1 MVKNYFTVAWRN
13 LTANKAYSALNIL
26 GLSIGMAVALL
37 IGLWVSW
44 QFSYDRFLPDYR
56 QTYQVRFRSHDNG
69 VINTQE
75 WTCLPLAEVMKR
87 DVPEIKHVAQTN
99 VVGEHGIVVGDKKF
113 YLSGLMATGDFLKVF
128 PYPLLEGNAEQA
140 LKDPYSILLTE
151 STARALFGK
160 EEPLN
165 KTIRID
171 NNHDLRVTGVLKDV
185 PANSTLQFTWVVPFD
200 YFIAANDWVKG
211 CRTDWGMNSFETYV
225 RLREDV
231 SYSQAEPKMRG
242 LLMKYAARI
251 YTAGKVEVFMQP
263 MKDWHLYSNFKNGVA
278 AGGFIDYVKM
288 FSLIGILVLVIAC
301 INFMNLSTARSSK
314 RAREVG
320 IRKAIGSLR
329 RDLILQFLMESF
341 VVTFAAFGLSL
352 LLVQLVL
359 PAFDAFTKTTVTIPY
374 DSWIFWAIML
384 AFVLLTGLL
393 AGSRPAFYLSSF
405 KPVKVLKGTLQV
417 GRSASLPRKILVV
430 LQFTSSIA
438 LIISTIIIYEQLD
451 YARRRPTGF
460 DTDRLMMTD
469 NTADLGN
476 NYVALKQ
483 DMLQSGVVSMVTKSS
498 GPATDLSSHVHVD
511 EWQGKL
517 PGEIIGGMATVAVS
531 DTDYFR
537 TVGMHILKGK
547 NFDGYLGSDTLGVI
561 LNEAAVKRLRFK
573 EPLDQTITWGIG
585 KQQVIGVVKDALMDN
600 PYAQAEPTFF
610 VYIPGW
616 SNSIMYRIAP
626 GVNTRDAIAKLTPL
640 FNKYNPTYPYL
651 YKFADVVYQAKFDLE
666 TLIGSL
672 AGIFA
677 GLAIIIS
684 CLGLFGLAAYMA
696 EQRTK
701 EIGIRKVL
709 GASVPQVWMLLSTE
723 FIGLVAISCVIASPI
738 AFYFLSDWLLKYDYR
753 ITIGPGVFLL
763 AAAVALFITVI
774 TISFQSIRAALM
786 NPVKSL
792 RSE

>member
-1 MVKNYFTVAWRN
+1 MIKNYFTVAWRN

-87 DVPEIKHVAQTN
+87 DVPEIRYVAQTN

-185 PANSTLQFTWVVPFD
+185 PANSTLQFKWVVPFD
-200 YFIAANDWVKG
+200 YFVAANDWVKG

-242 LLMKYAARI
+242 LLMKYAAGI

-263 MKDWHLYSNFKNGVA
+263 MKDWHLYSDFKNGVA

-341 VVTFAAFGLSL
+341 VVTFVAFGLSL

-374 DSWIFWAIML
+374 DSRIFWAIML

-417 GRSASLPRKILVV
+417 GRSASLATIPLYSVNARESTVV
-430 LQFTSSIA
+430 
-438 LIISTIIIYEQLD
+438 
-451 YARRRPTGF
+451 
-460 DTDRLMMTD
+460 
-469 NTADLGN
+469 
-476 NYVALKQ
+476 
-483 DMLQSGVVSMVTKSS
+483 
-498 GPATDLSSHVHVD
+498 
-511 EWQGKL
+511 
-517 PGEIIGGMATVAVS
+517 
-531 DTDYFR
+531 
-537 TVGMHILKGK
+537 
-547 NFDGYLGSDTLGVI
+547 
-561 LNEAAVKRLRFK
+561 
-573 EPLDQTITWGIG
+573 
-585 KQQVIGVVKDALMDN
+585 
-600 PYAQAEPTFF
+600 
-610 VYIPGW
+610 
-616 SNSIMYRIAP
+616 
-626 GVNTRDAIAKLTPL
+626 
-640 FNKYNPTYPYL
+640 
-651 YKFADVVYQAKFDLE
+651 
-666 TLIGSL
+666 
-672 AGIFA
+672 
-677 GLAIIIS
+677 
-684 CLGLFGLAAYMA
+684 
-696 EQRTK
+696 
-701 EIGIRKVL
+701 
-709 GASVPQVWMLLSTE
+709 AS
-723 FIGLVAISCVIASPI
+723 
-738 AFYFLSDWLLKYDYR
+738 R
-753 ITIGPGVFLL
+753 
-763 AAAVALFITVI
+763 
-774 TISFQSIRAALM
+774 
-786 NPVKSL
+786 
-792 RSE
+792 